1 MQDVHV
7 TITALK
13 YIEKSELDFVL
24 HDEFGFTSKH
34 SDEDFEFHTIE
45 KNPPS
50 LVADELKIET
60 LENLIEDFKR
70 LGATHIRILT
80 HEDHHGYEFEALKI
94 ELSTPQEIEKYENN
108 MESTRQYYKEVE
120 ALQKKFYADRSEL
133 SKKHNPIY

>member
-13 YIEKSELDFVL
+13 HIEKSELDFVL
-24 HDEFGFTSKH
+24 HGEFGFTSEH
-34 SDEDFEFHTIE
+34 SDSDYEFHTIE
-45 KNPPS
+45 KNSPS

-80 HEDHHGYEFEALKI
+80 HEDHHGYEFEALKL
-94 ELSTPQEIEKYENN
+94 ELSTPEEIKKYKKYYD
-108 MESTRQYYKEVE
+108 SIRQYHREVE
-120 ALQKKFYADRSEL
+120 ALQRKFYADRSEL
-133 SKKHNPIY
+133 SKKLNPIY